1 MRRVVATFVAAWAC
15 AFAAGALAAE
25 DGACAVAT
33 NLVSPDVGL
42 PHVADAVEKTHH
54 LDIAVMG
61 TGSSILPGSTGADVA
76 YPARLQAVLS
86 KRLPGVEVK
95 VSSYA
100 KMRQTAAEMASGFA
114 KLLTGA
120 RPALVIW
127 QTGTVDAMKG
137 IDPDDFRAALE
148 DGVAA
153 LQSKGSDVVLMNMQY
168 SPRTESMIALNAYAD
183 NMRWVAQNREVPL
196 FDRFAIMKQWSELGT
211 FDLYGATHNVETAA
225 HVHDCIGQLL
235 GDLILEGVKLAHDQP
250 KAVQ

>member
-1 MRRVVATFVAAWAC
+1 MRRVGATLVAAWAC
-15 AFAAGALAAE
+15 AFAGGAVAAD
-25 DGACAVAT
+25 DGACAVAA
-33 NLVSPDVGL
+33 NLVSSDVGL
-42 PHVADAVEKTHH
+42 SHVAEGIQKAHR

-61 TGSSILPGSTGADVA
+61 TGSSILPSASGADLA
-76 YPARLQAVLS
+76 YPARLQATLS
-86 KRLPGVEVK
+86 KRLPGVEIK

-100 KMRQTAAEMASGFA
+100 RMKQTAAEMASGFA
-114 KLLTGA
+114 KVLTGA

-148 DGVAA
+148 EGVAA

-168 SPRTESMIALNAYAD
+168 SPRTESMIAINTYAD

-211 FDLYGATHNVETAA
+211 FDLYGATRNAETAA

-235 GDLILEGVKLAHDQP
+235 SDLVLEGAKLAQVQP

>member
-1 MRRVVATFVAAWAC
+1 MRRVIATLVAAWAC
-15 AFAAGALAAE
+15 ALAGAAFAE
-25 DGACAVAT
+25 DGACAVAA
-33 NLVSPDVGL
+33 NLVASDVAL
-42 PHVADAVEKTHH
+42 YHVSDAIQKAHH

-61 TGSSILPGSTGADVA
+61 TGSSILPGSNGADVA
-76 YPARLQAVLS
+76 YPARLQATLTT
-86 KRLPGVEVK
+86 RLPGVEIK
-95 VSSYA
+95 VSSFA
-100 KMRQTAAEMASGFA
+100 RMRQTTAEMAGSFG
-114 KLLTGA
+114 KILTGTP
-120 RPALVIW
+120 PALVIW
-127 QTGTVDAMKG
+127 QTGTVDAMRS

-168 SPRTESMIALNAYAD
+168 SPRTETTIAINTYAD

-235 GDLILEGVKLAHDQP
+235 GDLILEGAKLAHAQP
-250 KAVQ
+250 KALQ

>member
-1 MRRVVATFVAAWAC
+1 MRGVIATFVAAWAC
-15 AFAAGALAAE
+15 AFAGGALAAD

-33 NLVSPDVGL
+33 NLVSSDVAL
-42 PHVADAVEKTHH
+42 SHVAEAIHKAHQ

-61 TGSSILPGSTGADVA
+61 TGSSILPSSTGADLA
-76 YPARLQAVLS
+76 YPARLQVTLA
-86 KRLPGVEVK
+86 KRLPGVEIK

-100 KMRQTAAEMASGFA
+100 RMKQTAAEMASGFA
-114 KLLTGA
+114 KVLTGA

-127 QTGTVDAMKG
+127 QTGTVDAMRG
-137 IDPDDFRAALE
+137 IDPDEFRASLE
-148 DGVAA
+148 EGVAA

-168 SPRTESMIALNAYAD
+168 SPRTESTIALNTYAD

-196 FDRFAIMKQWSELGT
+196 FDRFAIMRQWSELGT
-211 FDLYGATHNVETAA
+211 FDLYGATRNLETAA

-235 GDLILEGVKLAHDQP
+235 SDLILEGAKLAQPQP

>member
-1 MRRVVATFVAAWAC
+1 MRKVVATFVAAWAC
-15 AFAAGALAAE
+15 AFAGAALAAE

-42 PHVADAVEKTHH
+42 SHVAEAIQKAHH

-61 TGSSILPGSTGADVA
+61 TGSSILPGSSGADVA
-76 YPARLQAVLS
+76 YPARLQATLS
-86 KRLPGVEVK
+86 KHLPGVEIK

-100 KMRQTAAEMASGFA
+100 RMKQTAAEMATGFA

-120 RPALVIW
+120 QPALVIW

-148 DGVAA
+148 DGVMA

-168 SPRTESMIALNAYAD
+168 SPRTESMIAINTYAD

-211 FDLYGATHNVETAA
+211 FDLYGATRNLETAA

-235 GDLILEGVKLAHDQP
+235 GDLVLEGVKLAQAQP
-250 KAVQ
+250 KAAQ

>member
-1 MRRVVATFVAAWAC
+1 MRRVAATFVAAWAC
-15 AFAAGALAAE
+15 VFAGGAFAAD
-25 DGACAVAT
+25 DGACAVAA

-42 PHVADAVEKTHH
+42 LHVAQAIQKAHR

-61 TGSSILPGSTGADVA
+61 TGSSILPSASGADLA
-76 YPARLQAVLS
+76 YPARLQATLS
-86 KRLPGVEVK
+86 KHLPGVEIK

-100 KMRQTAAEMASGFA
+100 RMKQTAAEMAGSFG
-114 KLLTGA
+114 KVLTGA

-148 DGVAA
+148 VGVAA

-168 SPRTESMIALNAYAD
+168 SPRTESMIAITTYAD

-211 FDLYGATHNVETAA
+211 FDLYGATRNVETAA
-225 HVHDCIGQLL
+225 HVHECIGELL
-235 GDLILEGVKLAHDQP
+235 SDLVLEGVKLAQAQP

>member
-1 MRRVVATFVAAWAC
+1 MRSVVATVVAAWAC
-15 AFAAGALAAE
+15 AYAGGAFAAE

-42 PHVADAVEKTHH
+42 SHVADAVHKAHH

-61 TGSSILPGSTGADVA
+61 TGSSILPGATGADVA

-86 KRLPGVEVK
+86 KRLPGVEIK

-100 KMRQTAAEMASGFA
+100 KMRQTAAEMAGGFA
-114 KLLTGA
+114 KLLTGVA
-120 RPALVIW
+120 PALVIW

-137 IDPDDFRAALE
+137 VDPDDFRAALE

-168 SPRTESMIALNAYAD
+168 SPRTESVIALSTYAD

-211 FDLYGATHNVETAA
+211 FDLYGATRNVETAA
-225 HVHDCIGQLL
+225 HVHDCIGELL
-235 GDLILEGVKLAHDQP
+235 GDLVLEGVKLAHAQP